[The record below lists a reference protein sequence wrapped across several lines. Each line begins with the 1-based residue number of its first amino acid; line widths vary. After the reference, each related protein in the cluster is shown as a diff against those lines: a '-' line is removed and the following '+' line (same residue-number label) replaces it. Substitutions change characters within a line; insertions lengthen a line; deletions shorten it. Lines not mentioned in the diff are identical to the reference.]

1 MVILRLIHHIWSN
14 EAKDK
19 NITKIL
25 QECVKLIKKF
35 DGFTESMEKISRA
48 LETAQNAYE
57 KAEIQIRGRGSLG
70 SYIKNLDN
78 YMSQITTD
86 TKPQTSP
93 KNNKALESH
102 INKEEEEHIQNDTM
116 PETTEDERIAL

>member
-57 KAEIQIRGRGSLG
+57 KAEI
-70 SYIKNLDN
+70 
-78 YMSQITTD
+78 
-86 TKPQTSP
+86 
-93 KNNKALESH
+93 
-102 INKEEEEHIQNDTM
+102 
-116 PETTEDERIAL
+116 